1 MKLIKQLFVLCEYK
15 PALIYPIANP
25 SQLTWKSLRSL
36 KVAGIDVAWCTV
48 TSIMTTSAVIVKN
61 LGKISLKMNK
71 ESLAEDYNKQNY
83 VETVDDIIED
93 DGRRLLQASK
103 RQSGW
108 FHSEI
113 NDDWTLVVRITD
125 DQKVNRLVRS

>member
-48 TSIMTTSAVIVKN
+48 TSIMTTSAVIVK
-61 LGKISLKMNK
+61 SLETTPLMKMSK
-71 ESLAEDYNKQNY
+71 ESMTEDYCKQKG
-83 VETVDDIIED
+83 DIDYLGDKLKWI
-93 DGRRLLQASK
+93 QY
-103 RQSGW
+103 
-108 FHSEI
+108 I
-113 NDDWTLVVRITD
+113 
-125 DQKVNRLVRS
+125 